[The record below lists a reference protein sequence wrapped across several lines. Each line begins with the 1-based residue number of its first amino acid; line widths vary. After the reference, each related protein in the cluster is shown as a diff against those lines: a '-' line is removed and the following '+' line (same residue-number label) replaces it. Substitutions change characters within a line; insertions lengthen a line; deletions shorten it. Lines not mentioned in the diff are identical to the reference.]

1 MGKILL
7 LEDDKSLNRGIS
19 FKLKK
24 EGFEVE
30 TAFCIGEA
38 KNIFESVIGDNN
50 KYIESGA
57 NTLAKYGYTS
67 ETSYLIDK
75 SENKVKMMII
85 FFVFLFAV
93 FSIIILVIAIKAMGY
108 EIGADDYVTKPFS
121 LAILVSKVKAFMKRA
136 GNDEKEKTSENIL
149 ISEDIEFDYGD
160 YTLILNREDTE
171 KVQLTKTEGKLLKL
185 LMENAMNIIQKV
197 LNREDTEKVQLT
209 KTEGK
214 LLKLLM
220 ENAMNIIQKEQI
232 LDILWDMDGNFF

>member
-30 TAFCIGEA
+30 TAFCIEEA
-38 KNIFESVIGDNN
+38 KNIFENN
-50 KYIESGA
+50 KIDLIITDIGLPDGSGFDFCEEIRKISNVYIIMLTALDEEF
-57 NTLAKYGYTS
+57 N
-67 ETSYLIDK
+67 
-75 SENKVKMMII
+75 
-85 FFVFLFAV
+85 AV
-93 FSIIILVIAIKAMGY
+93 MGY

-185 LMENAMNIIQKV
+185 LMENAMNIIQK
-197 LNREDTEKVQLT
+197 
-209 KTEGK
+209 
-214 LLKLLM
+214 
-220 ENAMNIIQKEQI
+220 EQI
-232 LDILWDMDGNFF
+232 LDILWDMDGNFVDDNTVAVYMRRLRKKVEKDPSEPIFIKNIRGIGYKWNAGCVRK

>member
-30 TAFCIGEA
+30 TAFCIEEA
-38 KNIFESVIGDNN
+38 KNIFDNN
-50 KYIESGA
+50 KIDLIITDIGLPDGSGFDFCEETRKTSNVYIIMLTALDEEF
-57 NTLAKYGYTS
+57 N
-67 ETSYLIDK
+67 
-75 SENKVKMMII
+75 
-85 FFVFLFAV
+85 AV
-93 FSIIILVIAIKAMGY
+93 MGY

-185 LMENAMNIIQKV
+185 LMENAMNIIQK
-197 LNREDTEKVQLT
+197 
-209 KTEGK
+209 
-214 LLKLLM
+214 
-220 ENAMNIIQKEQI
+220 EQI
-232 LDILWDMDGNFF
+232 LDILWDMDGNFVDDNTVAVYMRRLRKKVEKDPSEPIFIKNIRGIGYKWNAGCVRK

>member
-30 TAFCIGEA
+30 TAFCIEEA
-38 KNIFESVIGDNN
+38 KNIFENN
-50 KYIESGA
+50 KIDLIITDIGLPDGSGFDFCEEIRKTSNVYIIMLTALDEEF
-57 NTLAKYGYTS
+57 N
-67 ETSYLIDK
+67 
-75 SENKVKMMII
+75 
-85 FFVFLFAV
+85 AV
-93 FSIIILVIAIKAMGY
+93 MGY

-185 LMENAMNIIQKV
+185 LMENAMNIIQK
-197 LNREDTEKVQLT
+197 
-209 KTEGK
+209 
-214 LLKLLM
+214 
-220 ENAMNIIQKEQI
+220 EQI
-232 LDILWDMDGNFF
+232 LDILWDMDGNFVDDNTVAVYMRRLRKKVEKDPSEPVFIKNIRGIGYKWNAGCVRK

>member
-30 TAFCIGEA
+30 TAFCIEEA
-38 KNIFESVIGDNN
+38 KNIFDNN
-50 KYIESGA
+50 KIDLIITDIRLPDGSGFDFCEEIRKISNVYIIMLTALDEEF
-57 NTLAKYGYTS
+57 N
-67 ETSYLIDK
+67 
-75 SENKVKMMII
+75 
-85 FFVFLFAV
+85 AV
-93 FSIIILVIAIKAMGY
+93 MGY

-149 ISEDIEFDYGD
+149 VSEDIEFDYGD

-185 LMENAMNIIQKV
+185 LMENAMNIIQK
-197 LNREDTEKVQLT
+197 
-209 KTEGK
+209 
-214 LLKLLM
+214 
-220 ENAMNIIQKEQI
+220 EQI
-232 LDILWDMDGNFF
+232 LDILWDMDGNFVDDNTVAVYMRRLRKKVEKDPSEPVFIKNIRGIGYKWNAGCVRK

>member
-30 TAFCIGEA
+30 TAFCIEEA
-38 KNIFESVIGDNN
+38 KNIFDNN
-50 KYIESGA
+50 KIDLIITDIGLPDGSGFDFCEEIRKTSNVYIIMLTALDEEF
-57 NTLAKYGYTS
+57 N
-67 ETSYLIDK
+67 
-75 SENKVKMMII
+75 
-85 FFVFLFAV
+85 AV
-93 FSIIILVIAIKAMGY
+93 MGY

-185 LMENAMNIIQKV
+185 LMENAMNIIQK
-197 LNREDTEKVQLT
+197 
-209 KTEGK
+209 
-214 LLKLLM
+214 
-220 ENAMNIIQKEQI
+220 EQI
-232 LDILWDMDGNFF
+232 LDILWDMDGNFVDDNTVAVYMRRLRKKVEKDPSEPVFIKNIRGIGYKWNAGCVRK

>member
-30 TAFCIGEA
+30 TAFYIEEA
-38 KNIFESVIGDNN
+38 KNIFENN
-50 KYIESGA
+50 KIDLIITDIGLPDGSGFDFCEEIRKISNVYIIMLTALDEEF
-57 NTLAKYGYTS
+57 N
-67 ETSYLIDK
+67 
-75 SENKVKMMII
+75 
-85 FFVFLFAV
+85 AV
-93 FSIIILVIAIKAMGY
+93 MGY

-185 LMENAMNIIQKV
+185 LMENAMNIIQK
-197 LNREDTEKVQLT
+197 
-209 KTEGK
+209 
-214 LLKLLM
+214 
-220 ENAMNIIQKEQI
+220 EQI
-232 LDILWDMDGNFF
+232 LDILWDMDGNFVDDNTVAVYMRRLRKKVEKDPSEPIFIKNIRGIGYKWNAGCVRK

>member
-38 KNIFESVIGDNN
+38 KNIFDNN
-50 KYIESGA
+50 KIDLIITDIGLPDGSGFDFCEEIRKISNVYIIMLTALDEEF
-57 NTLAKYGYTS
+57 N
-67 ETSYLIDK
+67 
-75 SENKVKMMII
+75 
-85 FFVFLFAV
+85 AV
-93 FSIIILVIAIKAMGY
+93 MGY

-136 GNDEKEKTSENIL
+136 GNNEKEKTSENIL
-149 ISEDIEFDYGD
+149 VSEDIEFDYGD

-185 LMENAMNIIQKV
+185 LMENAMNIIQK
-197 LNREDTEKVQLT
+197 
-209 KTEGK
+209 
-214 LLKLLM
+214 
-220 ENAMNIIQKEQI
+220 EQI
-232 LDILWDMDGNFF
+232 LDILWDMDGNFVDDNTVAVYMRRLRKKVEKYPSEPIFIKNIRGIGYKWNAGCVRK

>member
-38 KNIFESVIGDNN
+38 KNIFENN
-50 KYIESGA
+50 KIDLIITDIGLPDGSGFDFCEEIRKTSNVYIIMLTALDEEF
-57 NTLAKYGYTS
+57 N
-67 ETSYLIDK
+67 
-75 SENKVKMMII
+75 
-85 FFVFLFAV
+85 AV
-93 FSIIILVIAIKAMGY
+93 MGY

-185 LMENAMNIIQKV
+185 LMENAMNIIQK
-197 LNREDTEKVQLT
+197 
-209 KTEGK
+209 
-214 LLKLLM
+214 
-220 ENAMNIIQKEQI
+220 EQI
-232 LDILWDMDGNFF
+232 LEILWDMDGNFVDDNTVAVYMRRLRKKVEKDPSEPIFIKNIRGIGYKWNAGCVRK

>member
-24 EGFEVE
+24 EGFEIE
-30 TAFCIGEA
+30 TAFCIEEA
-38 KNIFESVIGDNN
+38 KNIFDNN
-50 KYIESGA
+50 KIDLIITDIGLPDGSGFDFCEEIRKISNVYIIMLTALDEEF
-57 NTLAKYGYTS
+57 N
-67 ETSYLIDK
+67 
-75 SENKVKMMII
+75 
-85 FFVFLFAV
+85 AV
-93 FSIIILVIAIKAMGY
+93 MGY

-136 GNDEKEKTSENIL
+136 GNNEKEKTSENIL

-185 LMENAMNIIQKV
+185 LMENAMNIIQK
-197 LNREDTEKVQLT
+197 
-209 KTEGK
+209 
-214 LLKLLM
+214 
-220 ENAMNIIQKEQI
+220 EQI
-232 LDILWDMDGNFF
+232 LDILWDMDGNFVDDNTVAVYMRRLRKKVEKDPSEPIFIKNIRGIGYKWNAGCVRK

>member
-38 KNIFESVIGDNN
+38 KNIFENN
-50 KYIESGA
+50 KIDLIITDIGLPDGSGFDFCEEIRKTSNVYIIMLTALDEEF
-57 NTLAKYGYTS
+57 N
-67 ETSYLIDK
+67 
-75 SENKVKMMII
+75 
-85 FFVFLFAV
+85 AV
-93 FSIIILVIAIKAMGY
+93 MGY

-136 GNDEKEKTSENIL
+136 GNNEKEKTSENIL

-185 LMENAMNIIQKV
+185 LMENAMNIIQK
-197 LNREDTEKVQLT
+197 
-209 KTEGK
+209 
-214 LLKLLM
+214 
-220 ENAMNIIQKEQI
+220 EQI
-232 LDILWDMDGNFF
+232 LDILWDMDGNFVDDNTVAVYMRRLRKKVEKDPSEPVFIKNIRGIGYKWNAGCVRK

>member
-30 TAFCIGEA
+30 TAFCIEEA
-38 KNIFESVIGDNN
+38 KNIFDNN
-50 KYIESGA
+50 KIDLIITDIGLPDGSGFDFCEEIRKTSNVYIIMLTALDEEF
-57 NTLAKYGYTS
+57 N
-67 ETSYLIDK
+67 
-75 SENKVKMMII
+75 V
-85 FFVFLFAV
+85 V
-93 FSIIILVIAIKAMGY
+93 MGY

-136 GNDEKEKTSENIL
+136 GNNEKEKTSENIL
-149 ISEDIEFDYGD
+149 VSEDIEFDYGD

-185 LMENAMNIIQKV
+185 LMENAMNIIQK
-197 LNREDTEKVQLT
+197 
-209 KTEGK
+209 
-214 LLKLLM
+214 
-220 ENAMNIIQKEQI
+220 EQI
-232 LDILWDMDGNFF
+232 LDILWDMDGNFVDDNTVAVYMRRLRKKVEKDPSEPIFIKNIRGIGYKWNAGCVRK

>member
-38 KNIFESVIGDNN
+38 KNIFDNN
-50 KYIESGA
+50 KIDLIITDIGLPDGSGFDFCEEIRKISNVYIIMLTALDEEF
-57 NTLAKYGYTS
+57 N
-67 ETSYLIDK
+67 
-75 SENKVKMMII
+75 
-85 FFVFLFAV
+85 AV
-93 FSIIILVIAIKAMGY
+93 MGY

-136 GNDEKEKTSENIL
+136 RNDEKEKTSENIL

-185 LMENAMNIIQKV
+185 LMENAMNIIQK
-197 LNREDTEKVQLT
+197 
-209 KTEGK
+209 
-214 LLKLLM
+214 
-220 ENAMNIIQKEQI
+220 EQI
-232 LDILWDMDGNFF
+232 LDILWDIDGNFVDDNTVAVYMRRLRKKVEKDPSEPIFIKNIRGIGYKWNAGCVRK

>member
-30 TAFCIGEA
+30 TAFCIEEA
-38 KNIFESVIGDNN
+38 KNIFDNN
-50 KYIESGA
+50 KIDLIITDIGLPDRSGFDFCEEIRKISNVYIIMLTALDEEF
-57 NTLAKYGYTS
+57 N
-67 ETSYLIDK
+67 
-75 SENKVKMMII
+75 
-85 FFVFLFAV
+85 AV
-93 FSIIILVIAIKAMGY
+93 MGY

-136 GNDEKEKTSENIL
+136 VNNEKEKTSENIL

-185 LMENAMNIIQKV
+185 LMENAMNIIQK
-197 LNREDTEKVQLT
+197 
-209 KTEGK
+209 
-214 LLKLLM
+214 
-220 ENAMNIIQKEQI
+220 EQI
-232 LDILWDMDGNFF
+232 LDILWDMDGNFVDDNTVAVYMRRLRKKVEKDPSEPVFIKNIRGIGYKWNAGCVRK

>member
-19 FKLKK
+19 FKLKN

-38 KNIFESVIGDNN
+38 KNIFDNN
-50 KYIESGA
+50 KIDLIITDIGLPDGSGFDFCEEIRKISNVYIIMLTALDEEF
-57 NTLAKYGYTS
+57 N
-67 ETSYLIDK
+67 
-75 SENKVKMMII
+75 
-85 FFVFLFAV
+85 AV
-93 FSIIILVIAIKAMGY
+93 MGY

-185 LMENAMNIIQKV
+185 LMENAMNIIQK
-197 LNREDTEKVQLT
+197 
-209 KTEGK
+209 
-214 LLKLLM
+214 
-220 ENAMNIIQKEQI
+220 EQI
-232 LDILWDMDGNFF
+232 LDILWDMDGNFVDDNTVAVYMRRLRKKVEKDPSEPIFIKNIRGIGYKWNAGCVRK

>member
-38 KNIFESVIGDNN
+38 KNIFENN
-50 KYIESGA
+50 KIDLIITDIGLPDGSGFDFCEEIRKTSNVYIIMLTALDEEF
-57 NTLAKYGYTS
+57 N
-67 ETSYLIDK
+67 
-75 SENKVKMMII
+75 
-85 FFVFLFAV
+85 AV
-93 FSIIILVIAIKAMGY
+93 MGY

-185 LMENAMNIIQKV
+185 LMENAMNIIQK
-197 LNREDTEKVQLT
+197 
-209 KTEGK
+209 
-214 LLKLLM
+214 
-220 ENAMNIIQKEQI
+220 EQI
-232 LDILWDMDGNFF
+232 LDILWDMDGNFVDDNTVAVYMRRLRKKVEKDPSEPVFIKNIRGIGYKWNAGCVRK

>member
-38 KNIFESVIGDNN
+38 KNIFDNN
-50 KYIESGA
+50 KIDLIITDIGLPDGSGFDFCEEIRKTSNVYIIMLTALDEEF
-57 NTLAKYGYTS
+57 N
-67 ETSYLIDK
+67 
-75 SENKVKMMII
+75 
-85 FFVFLFAV
+85 AV
-93 FSIIILVIAIKAMGY
+93 MGY

-121 LAILVSKVKAFMKRA
+121 LSILVSKVKAFMKRA

-185 LMENAMNIIQKV
+185 LMENAMNIIQK
-197 LNREDTEKVQLT
+197 
-209 KTEGK
+209 
-214 LLKLLM
+214 
-220 ENAMNIIQKEQI
+220 EQI
-232 LDILWDMDGNFF
+232 LDILWDMDGNFVDDNTVAVYMRRLRKKVEKDPSEPIFIKNIRGIGYKWNAGCVRK

>member
-30 TAFCIGEA
+30 TAFYIEEA
-38 KNIFESVIGDNN
+38 KNIFENN
-50 KYIESGA
+50 KIDLIITDIGLPDGSGFDFCEEIRKISNVYIIMLTALDEEF
-57 NTLAKYGYTS
+57 N
-67 ETSYLIDK
+67 
-75 SENKVKMMII
+75 
-85 FFVFLFAV
+85 AV
-93 FSIIILVIAIKAMGY
+93 MGY

-136 GNDEKEKTSENIL
+136 GNNEKEKTSENIL

-185 LMENAMNIIQKV
+185 LMENAMNIIQK
-197 LNREDTEKVQLT
+197 
-209 KTEGK
+209 
-214 LLKLLM
+214 
-220 ENAMNIIQKEQI
+220 EQI
-232 LDILWDMDGNFF
+232 LDILWDMDGNFVDDNTVAVYMRRLRKKVEKDPSEPVFIKNIRGIGYKWNAGCVRK

>member
-30 TAFCIGEA
+30 TAFCIEEA
-38 KNIFESVIGDNN
+38 KNIFDNN
-50 KYIESGA
+50 KIDLIITDIGLPDGSGFDFCEEIRKISNVYIIMLTALDEEF
-57 NTLAKYGYTS
+57 N
-67 ETSYLIDK
+67 
-75 SENKVKMMII
+75 
-85 FFVFLFAV
+85 AV
-93 FSIIILVIAIKAMGY
+93 MGY

-160 YTLILNREDTE
+160 YTLILN
-171 KVQLTKTEGKLLKL
+171 
-185 LMENAMNIIQKV
+185 M
-197 LNREDTEKVQLT
+197 EDTEKVQLT

-232 LDILWDMDGNFF
+232 LDILWDMDGNFVDDNTVAVYMRRLRKKVEKDPSEPIFIKNIRGIGYKWNAGCVRK

>member
-1 MGKILL
+1 ML

-38 KNIFESVIGDNN
+38 KNIFDNN
-50 KYIESGA
+50 KIDLIITDIGLPDGSGFDFCEEIRKISNVYIIMLT
-57 NTLAKYGYTS
+57 TLD
-67 ETSYLIDK
+67 E
-75 SENKVKMMII
+75 EFN
-85 FFVFLFAV
+85 AV
-93 FSIIILVIAIKAMGY
+93 MGY

-185 LMENAMNIIQKV
+185 LMENAMNIIQK
-197 LNREDTEKVQLT
+197 
-209 KTEGK
+209 
-214 LLKLLM
+214 
-220 ENAMNIIQKEQI
+220 EQI
-232 LDILWDMDGNFF
+232 LDILWDMDGNFVDDNTVAVYMRRLRKKVEKDPSEPIFIKNIRGIGYKWNAGCVRK

>member
-30 TAFCIGEA
+30 TAFCIEEA
-38 KNIFESVIGDNN
+38 KNIFNNN
-50 KYIESGA
+50 KIDLIITDIGLPDGSGFDFCEEIRKTSNVYIIMLTALDEEF
-57 NTLAKYGYTS
+57 N
-67 ETSYLIDK
+67 
-75 SENKVKMMII
+75 
-85 FFVFLFAV
+85 AV
-93 FSIIILVIAIKAMGY
+93 MGY

-136 GNDEKEKTSENIL
+136 GNNEKEKTSENIL

-160 YTLILNREDTE
+160 YTLILKRE
-171 KVQLTKTEGKLLKL
+171 
-185 LMENAMNIIQKV
+185 N
-197 LNREDTEKVQLT
+197 TEKVQLT

-232 LDILWDMDGNFF
+232 LDILWDMDGNFVDDNTVAVYMRRLRKKVEKDPSEPVFIKNIRGIGYKWNAGCVRK

>member
-30 TAFCIGEA
+30 TAFCIEEA
-38 KNIFESVIGDNN
+38 KNIFDNN
-50 KYIESGA
+50 KIDLIITDIGLPDGSGFDFCEEIRKISNVYIIMLTALDEEF
-57 NTLAKYGYTS
+57 N
-67 ETSYLIDK
+67 
-75 SENKVKMMII
+75 
-85 FFVFLFAV
+85 AV
-93 FSIIILVIAIKAMGY
+93 MGY

-136 GNDEKEKTSENIL
+136 GNNEKEKTSENIL

-185 LMENAMNIIQKV
+185 LMENAMNIIQK
-197 LNREDTEKVQLT
+197 
-209 KTEGK
+209 
-214 LLKLLM
+214 
-220 ENAMNIIQKEQI
+220 EQI
-232 LDILWDMDGNFF
+232 LDILWDMDGNFVDDNTVAVYMRRLRKKVEKDPSEPVFIKNIRGIGYKWNAGCVRK

>member
-38 KNIFESVIGDNN
+38 KNIFDNN
-50 KYIESGA
+50 KIDLIITDIGLPDGSGFDFCEEIRKISNVYIIMLTALDEEF
-57 NTLAKYGYTS
+57 N
-67 ETSYLIDK
+67 
-75 SENKVKMMII
+75 
-85 FFVFLFAV
+85 AV
-93 FSIIILVIAIKAMGY
+93 MGY

-149 ISEDIEFDYGD
+149 VSEDIEFDYGD

-185 LMENAMNIIQKV
+185 LMENAMNIIQK
-197 LNREDTEKVQLT
+197 
-209 KTEGK
+209 
-214 LLKLLM
+214 
-220 ENAMNIIQKEQI
+220 EQI
-232 LDILWDMDGNFF
+232 LDILWDMDGNFVDDNTVAVYMRRLRKKVEKDPSEPLFIKNIRGIGYKWNAGCVRK

>member
-24 EGFEVE
+24 EGFEIE
-30 TAFCIGEA
+30 TAFCIEEA
-38 KNIFESVIGDNN
+38 KNIFDNN
-50 KYIESGA
+50 KIDLIITDIGLPDGSGFDFCEEIR
-57 NTLAKYGYTS
+57 KTS
-67 ETSYLIDK
+67 NVYVIMLTALDE
-75 SENKVKMMII
+75 EFN
-85 FFVFLFAV
+85 AV
-93 FSIIILVIAIKAMGY
+93 MGY

-185 LMENAMNIIQKV
+185 LMENAMNIIQK
-197 LNREDTEKVQLT
+197 
-209 KTEGK
+209 
-214 LLKLLM
+214 
-220 ENAMNIIQKEQI
+220 EQI
-232 LDILWDMDGNFF
+232 LDILWDMDGNFVDDNTVAVYMRRLRKKVEKDPSEPIFIKNIRGIGYKWNAGCVRK

>member
-30 TAFCIGEA
+30 TAFCIEEA
-38 KNIFESVIGDNN
+38 KNIFDNN
-50 KYIESGA
+50 KIDLIITDIGLPDGSGFDFCEEIRKISNVYIIMLTALDEEF
-57 NTLAKYGYTS
+57 N
-67 ETSYLIDK
+67 
-75 SENKVKMMII
+75 
-85 FFVFLFAV
+85 AV
-93 FSIIILVIAIKAMGY
+93 MGY

-185 LMENAMNIIQKV
+185 LMENAMNIIQK
-197 LNREDTEKVQLT
+197 
-209 KTEGK
+209 
-214 LLKLLM
+214 
-220 ENAMNIIQKEQI
+220 EQI
-232 LDILWDMDGNFF
+232 LDILWDMDGNFVDDNTVAVYMRRLRKK

>member
-30 TAFCIGEA
+30 TAFCIEEA
-38 KNIFESVIGDNN
+38 KNIFENN
-50 KYIESGA
+50 KIDLIITDIGLPDGSGFDFCEEIR
-57 NTLAKYGYTS
+57 KTS
-67 ETSYLIDK
+67 NVYVIMLTALDE
-75 SENKVKMMII
+75 EFN
-85 FFVFLFAV
+85 AV
-93 FSIIILVIAIKAMGY
+93 MGY

-171 KVQLTKTEGKLLKL
+171 K
-185 LMENAMNIIQKV
+185 I
-197 LNREDTEKVQLT
+197 QLT

-232 LDILWDMDGNFF
+232 LDILWDMDGNFVDDNTVAVYMRRLRKKVEKDPSEPIFIKNIRGIGYKWNAGCVRK

>member
-30 TAFCIGEA
+30 TAFCIEEA
-38 KNIFESVIGDNN
+38 KNIFDNN
-50 KYIESGA
+50 KIDLIITDIGLPDGSGFDFCEEIRKISNVYIIMLTVLDEEF
-57 NTLAKYGYTS
+57 N
-67 ETSYLIDK
+67 
-75 SENKVKMMII
+75 
-85 FFVFLFAV
+85 AV
-93 FSIIILVIAIKAMGY
+93 MGY

-160 YTLILNREDTE
+160 YTLILNRE
-171 KVQLTKTEGKLLKL
+171 
-185 LMENAMNIIQKV
+185 N
-197 LNREDTEKVQLT
+197 TEKVQLT

-232 LDILWDMDGNFF
+232 LDILWDMDGNFVDDNTVAVYMRRLRKKVEKDPSEPIFIKNIRGIGYKWNAGCVRK

>member
-30 TAFCIGEA
+30 TAFCIEEA
-38 KNIFESVIGDNN
+38 KNTFENN
-50 KYIESGA
+50 KIDLIITDIGLPDGSGFDFCEEIRKTSNVYIIMLTALDEEF
-57 NTLAKYGYTS
+57 N
-67 ETSYLIDK
+67 
-75 SENKVKMMII
+75 
-85 FFVFLFAV
+85 AV
-93 FSIIILVIAIKAMGY
+93 MGY

-136 GNDEKEKTSENIL
+136 GNNEKEKTSENIL
-149 ISEDIEFDYGD
+149 VSEDIEFDYGD

-185 LMENAMNIIQKV
+185 LMENAMNIIQK
-197 LNREDTEKVQLT
+197 
-209 KTEGK
+209 
-214 LLKLLM
+214 
-220 ENAMNIIQKEQI
+220 EQI
-232 LDILWDMDGNFF
+232 LEILWDMDGNFVDDNTVAVYMRRLRKKVEKDPSEPIFIKNIRGIGYKWNAGCVRK

>member
-30 TAFCIGEA
+30 TAFCIEEA
-38 KNIFESVIGDNN
+38 KNIFYNN
-50 KYIESGA
+50 KIDLIITDIGLPDGSGFDFCEEIRKTSNVYIIMLTALDEEF
-57 NTLAKYGYTS
+57 N
-67 ETSYLIDK
+67 
-75 SENKVKMMII
+75 
-85 FFVFLFAV
+85 AV
-93 FSIIILVIAIKAMGY
+93 MGY

-136 GNDEKEKTSENIL
+136 GNNEKEKTSENIL

-185 LMENAMNIIQKV
+185 LMENAMNIIQK
-197 LNREDTEKVQLT
+197 
-209 KTEGK
+209 
-214 LLKLLM
+214 
-220 ENAMNIIQKEQI
+220 EQI
-232 LDILWDMDGNFF
+232 LDILWDMDGNFVDDNTVAVYMRRLRKKVEKDPSEPIFIKNIRGIGYKWNAGCVRK

>member
-30 TAFCIGEA
+30 TAFCIEEA
-38 KNIFESVIGDNN
+38 KNIFENN
-50 KYIESGA
+50 KIDLIITDIGLPDGSGFDFCEEIR
-57 NTLAKYGYTS
+57 KTS
-67 ETSYLIDK
+67 NVYVIMLTALDE
-75 SENKVKMMII
+75 EFN
-85 FFVFLFAV
+85 AV
-93 FSIIILVIAIKAMGY
+93 MGY

-160 YTLILNREDTE
+160 YTLILNR
-171 KVQLTKTEGKLLKL
+171 K
-185 LMENAMNIIQKV
+185 
-197 LNREDTEKVQLT
+197 DTEKVQLT

-232 LDILWDMDGNFF
+232 LDILWDMDGNFVDDNTVAVYMRRLRKKVEKDPSEPIFIKNIRGIGYKWNAGCVRK

>member
-30 TAFCIGEA
+30 TAFCIEEA
-38 KNIFESVIGDNN
+38 KNMFENN
-50 KYIESGA
+50 KIDLIITDIGLPDGSGFDFCEEIRKISNVYIIMLTALDEEF
-57 NTLAKYGYTS
+57 N
-67 ETSYLIDK
+67 
-75 SENKVKMMII
+75 
-85 FFVFLFAV
+85 AV
-93 FSIIILVIAIKAMGY
+93 MGY

-136 GNDEKEKTSENIL
+136 GNNEKEKTSENIL

-185 LMENAMNIIQKV
+185 LMENAMNIIQK
-197 LNREDTEKVQLT
+197 
-209 KTEGK
+209 
-214 LLKLLM
+214 
-220 ENAMNIIQKEQI
+220 EQI
-232 LDILWDMDGNFF
+232 LDILWDMDGNFVDDNTVAVYMRRLRKKVEKDPSEPVFIKNIRGIGYKWNAGCVRK

>member
-38 KNIFESVIGDNN
+38 KNIFDNN
-50 KYIESGA
+50 KIDLIITDIGLPDGSGFDFCEETRKTSNVYIIMLTALDEEF
-57 NTLAKYGYTS
+57 N
-67 ETSYLIDK
+67 
-75 SENKVKMMII
+75 
-85 FFVFLFAV
+85 AV
-93 FSIIILVIAIKAMGY
+93 MGY

-185 LMENAMNIIQKV
+185 LMENAMNIIQK
-197 LNREDTEKVQLT
+197 
-209 KTEGK
+209 
-214 LLKLLM
+214 
-220 ENAMNIIQKEQI
+220 EQI
-232 LDILWDMDGNFF
+232 LDILWDMDGNFVDDNTVAVYMRRLRKKVEKDPSEPIFIKNIRGIGYKWNAGCVRK

>member
-30 TAFCIGEA
+30 TAFCIEEA
-38 KNIFESVIGDNN
+38 KNIFENN
-50 KYIESGA
+50 KIDLIITDIGLPDGSGFDFCEEIRKISNVYIIMLTALDEEF
-57 NTLAKYGYTS
+57 N
-67 ETSYLIDK
+67 
-75 SENKVKMMII
+75 
-85 FFVFLFAV
+85 AV
-93 FSIIILVIAIKAMGY
+93 MGY

-136 GNDEKEKTSENIL
+136 GNNEKEKTSENIL

-160 YTLILNREDTE
+160 YTLILNRE
-171 KVQLTKTEGKLLKL
+171 
-185 LMENAMNIIQKV
+185 N
-197 LNREDTEKVQLT
+197 TEKVQLT

-232 LDILWDMDGNFF
+232 LDILWDMDGNFVDDNTVAVYMRRLRKKVEKDPSEPIFIKNIRGIGYKWNAGCVRK

>member
-30 TAFCIGEA
+30 TAFCIEEA
-38 KNIFESVIGDNN
+38 KNIFNNN
-50 KYIESGA
+50 KIDLIITDIGLPDGSGFDFCEEIRKISNVYIIMLTALDEEF
-57 NTLAKYGYTS
+57 N
-67 ETSYLIDK
+67 
-75 SENKVKMMII
+75 
-85 FFVFLFAV
+85 AV
-93 FSIIILVIAIKAMGY
+93 MGY

-185 LMENAMNIIQKV
+185 LMENAMNIIQK
-197 LNREDTEKVQLT
+197 
-209 KTEGK
+209 
-214 LLKLLM
+214 
-220 ENAMNIIQKEQI
+220 EQI
-232 LDILWDMDGNFF
+232 LDILWDMDGNFVDDNTVAVYMRRLRKKVEKDPSEPVFIKNIRGIGYKWNAGCVRK